1 VEDGGEEVMDTLSEL
16 HITGARSRGD
26 GLGMGRPIWLQGR
39 ERKQAG
45 GIGVARGTHN
55 ADSFAA
61 MGREAGQG
69 IDTDS
74 FQMAGGGRRRAS
86 IPGNVAANSMQS
98 TVHEDLASPKPKM
111 LSSTT
116 PSPYMSHA
124 GSGAGGG
131 GGGAGGGGGGAGRGR
146 RGQSGATVGVITG
159 SAIRSHQQ
167 QQQQQPQQPQQQ
179 VCGCR
184 CLDAADGDALCTS
197 DVC

>member
-61 MGREAGQG
+61 VGREAGQG

-131 GGGAGGGGGGAGRGR
+131 GGGVGRGR

-159 SAIRSHQQ
+159 SAIRS
-167 QQQQQPQQPQQQ
+167 QQQQQPQQ
-179 VCGCR
+179 VCACR
-184 CLDAADGDALCTS
+184 CLDAADGGRALHL
-197 DVC
+197 

>member
-1 VEDGGEEVMDTLSEL
+1 MEDGGEEVMDTLSEL

-61 MGREAGQG
+61 VCREAGQG
-69 IDTDS
+69 IDTDG
-74 FQMAGGGRRRAS
+74 FQMAGGGRRRAT
-86 IPGNVAANSMQS
+86 IPGNFNFPANSMQS

-131 GGGAGGGGGGAGRGR
+131 GGGAGRGR

-159 SAIRSHQQ
+159 SAIRS
-167 QQQQQPQQPQQQ
+167 QQQQQPPPPQQ
-179 VCGCR
+179 VCGC
-184 CLDAADGDALCTS
+184 CCSDAADGDALSTS
-197 DVC
+197 DGC

>member
-74 FQMAGGGRRRAS
+74 FQMAGGGRRRVA
-86 IPGNVAANSMQS
+86 IPANFAANSMQS

-131 GGGAGGGGGGAGRGR
+131 GGGVGKGR

-159 SAIRSHQQ
+159 SAIRSQQ
-167 QQQQQPQQPQQQ
+167 QQQQQHQQPQQ
-179 VCGCR
+179 VCACR
-184 CLDAADGDALCTS
+184 CLDAADGGRALHL
-197 DVC
+197 